1 MTPPPAWRPPHA
13 YVPGQTPRH
22 ADGLFDRFGFD
33 IDDIKG
39 SDRWGLALAFIRD
52 GYFWEAHE
60 LLEPIWIALPE
71 ESAERRI
78 VQGLIQM
85 ANAGLK
91 RRMKR
96 DKAVARLEAIA
107 QDLLAG
113 ARGHPGKAILGLNDS
128 EIEALWRSALHRLPQ
143 AI

>member
-1 MTPPPAWRPPHA
+1 MTLPPAWRPPHA

-22 ADGLFDRFGFD
+22 ADGLFDGFGFD

-39 SDRWGLALAFIRD
+39 SDRWGLALTFIRE

-60 LLEPIWIALPE
+60 LLEPIWMALPAP
-71 ESAERRI
+71 SAERRV
-78 VQGLIQM
+78 VQGLIQL

-96 DKAVARLEAIA
+96 DRAVARLEAIGR
-107 QDLLAG
+107 DLLNDAD
-113 ARGHPGKAILGLNDS
+113 APRGKAILGLNDS
-128 EIEALWRSALHRLPQ
+128 EIEALWRSAIHNPT
-143 AI
+143 